1 MSDNKPRV
9 YVVATGGSISCIGR
23 FRTDFINYTYQ
34 AGHLTIQEMIARVPE
49 VNEFADVRAEQFLN
63 VDSND
68 VGPANW
74 PALAK
79 RVNRIFEEDTAAAGV
94 AIPHGT
100 ATLDETAYFLN
111 LTVRSRKPVVL
122 TGSMRPPTGLSTDAD
137 VNLLDCIRVAS
148 DPAAGGK
155 GVLVVMNSEIQ
166 AARDVVKANAT
177 RVHTMT
183 SRGLGCLG
191 YADSDHRVVFY
202 RAPVCAHTADS
213 EFDVQSI
220 EKLPRVDVA
229 MAYAGADGQVIDAL
243 VERGVEGIVSAGLGS
258 GGAPNEFLRA
268 LDAAVKK
275 GVAVVV
281 ATQAGEGRVTLK
293 QRFIDGGYIVADNL
307 APRKARILLMLALTR
322 TRDAKDIQR
331 MMLTY

>member
-1 MSDNKPRV
+1 MSSTKPRV
-9 YVVATGGSISCIGR
+9 YVIGTGGSISCIGK

-34 AGHLTIQEMIARVPE
+34 AGHLTIDEMLARVPE
-49 VNEFADVRAEQFLN
+49 VNDFAEVRAEQFLN

-74 PALAK
+74 PALA
-79 RVNRIFEEDTAAAGV
+79 RRINRIFEDDPDATGV

-111 LTVRSRKPVVL
+111 LTVKSRKPVAI

-137 VNLLDCIRVAS
+137 VNLLDCIRVAA

-155 GVLVVMNSEIQ
+155 GVLAVMNSEIQ

-183 SRGLGCLG
+183 SRGLGSLG
-191 YADSDHRVVFY
+191 FADSDHQVVFY
-202 RAPVCAHTADS
+202 RAPTRAHTADT
-213 EFDVQSI
+213 EFDISGI
-220 EKLPRVDVA
+220 EALPRVDIA
-229 MAYAGADGQVIDAL
+229 MAYAGADGAVIESL
-243 VERGVEGIVSAGLGS
+243 VDRGVKGIVSAGLGS
-258 GGAPNEFLRA
+258 GGAPNAFMSA
-268 LDAAVKK
+268 LDDAARK
-275 GVAVVV
+275 GVAVVI

-293 QRFIDGGYIVADNL
+293 QRFIDGGYAVADNL
-307 APRKARILLMLALTR
+307 GPRKARILLMLALTK
-322 TRDAKDIQR
+322 TRDTKEIQR